1 MKKDLMKSLMFIEHI
16 IEDCTDIY
24 PHTQSDS
31 YFSPYEFEDEVY
43 DMLNNDPTLT
53 PEDLYDMYSTNFPPF
68 GLEDYRKIYEDYRM
82 FWVEDE
88 EDMNEKLWIM
98 ERDKNYDLELA
109 KYIWSILK
117 SNLPVLMSWGVE
129 IETVKVITCGLEFRV
144 NGFKHTGKVQIVLNE
159 GADLFEVCLIGEDG
173 EIRDKREDIYFDMLV
188 SVVDELVE
196 KTDDYEKRISD
207 TYNIIK
213 Y

>member
-1 MKKDLMKSLMFIEHI
+1 
-16 IEDCTDIY
+16 
-24 PHTQSDS
+24 
-31 YFSPYEFEDEVY
+31 
-43 DMLNNDPTLT
+43 
-53 PEDLYDMYSTNFPPF
+53 
-68 GLEDYRKIYEDYRM
+68 
-82 FWVEDE
+82 
-88 EDMNEKLWIM
+88 M
-98 ERDKNYDLELA
+98 ERDMNYDLELA
-109 KYIWSILK
+109 RYIWSILK

>member
-1 MKKDLMKSLMFIEHI
+1 MKTRRFCPKCGRMLLRSRIEGYAFQCMNCD
-16 IEDCTDIY
+16 EDFY
-24 PHTQSDS
+24 R
-31 YFSPYEFEDEVY
+31 FEV
-43 DMLNNDPTLT
+43 LT
-53 PEDLYDMYSTNFPPF
+53 
-68 GLEDYRKIYEDYRM
+68 
-82 FWVEDE
+82 
-88 EDMNEKLWIM
+88 EKQRIM

-117 SNLPVLMSWGVE
+117 SNLPILMSWGVE
-129 IETVKVITCGLEFRV
+129 IETVKVIKCGIEFKV

-159 GADLFEVCLIGEDG
+159 GADLFEVYLIGEDG

-196 KTDDYEKRISD
+196 KTDDYEKRISE